1 MMRNTM
7 KRLLGLLLALVLVL
21 GMAAYVAP
29 AAAAQPSD
37 PFAAFEGKTLSILGD
52 SISTYTD
59 WSSGA
64 AADTT
69 NSTIRNGAVYYTAGN
84 SYGVTQ
90 PDTWW
95 QQTVDALGLRLLV
108 NNSWS
113 GSCVYKTRGAGGKE
127 TVGAYVDR
135 CVQLHDDTGD
145 NAGEEPDI
153 IAVYLGTNDHNTYP
167 TTVGKAAEVDYDT
180 LITGSVGNWVYAEP
194 TNTVEA
200 YAIMLHKMMQ
210 RYPNAEIYCFTM
222 LPFISGSS
230 GPNSSVGNA
239 ELRAVAEHFNAVIVD
254 LYNCGVSIA
263 GDCYSYM
270 MANELHPNSKGMD
283 AITNCFLSALYK
295 NSKYMDKDTEV
306 YDVTY
311 DLDGTFVREG
321 EINAAVAGQPFT
333 ISFPERANYVL
344 DLTVTMGGEDITDAC
359 YADGVISIPAVSG
372 DIVITAAAGRKI
384 PLNYH
389 WEMRP
394 SGLFGVASWGH
405 SANILTR
412 EDASGSVSGGKLT
425 GVIYS
430 MDRAVTLYH
439 DRPWVIEWESSGTWN
454 NSPKG
459 NMLFSCAETVTN
471 SGEFYIYRRH
481 NADFLI
487 AFGEKVGSK
496 WNNYG
501 IRVNSWFT
509 QQGLDPAASHVYR
522 LYNKVGQDGN
532 MVWLSINGIEVGP
545 LNQVDVNGTGKGTTS
560 DYLSGKNFV
569 FNYMGTTSHPL
580 DNCNIGWVKVWENG
594 EPASDSTPAE
604 YRFELG
610 TDGLTASGGDY
621 DKNGLAL
628 ITGSYSGGTFNNAA
642 YELEEALHLAHDYP
656 WVVEWKSSGSWHGPQ
671 QGAMLFAEYNASD
684 FIDAYYFYR
693 RASDAGNPNFFG
705 FGNRVGTK
713 WYNYGLTRQVDNNS
727 HVFRLT
733 NKVAKDGSNM
743 VWLSIDGVEIGPMNG
758 YNVGGYDQGTT
769 DNWASGKDFHFS
781 FLGAGKHL
789 INSCSI
795 DYIHVQEC
803 SHSFVNGLCTA
814 CGADGAELTVED
826 DRVLISIPGLEA
838 GAKVLVACYDGNDR
852 LISCELHEEPVD
864 ERVSTSVAE
873 GTVTVKAYA
882 VDGDWVPVH
891 PMITPTEQ

>member
-29 AAAAQPSD
+29 ATAAQPSD

-64 AADTT
+64 AASTANTT
-69 NSTIRNGAVYYTAGN
+69 LAGGAVYYSPGRQ
-84 SYGVTQ
+84 GVYVD
-90 PDTWW
+90 DTWW
-95 QQTVDALGLRLLV
+95 KQTADILGMEILV

-113 GSCVYKTRGAGGKE
+113 GSCIYRERYG

-135 CVQLHDDTGD
+135 CIQLHDNVGE
-145 NAGEEPDI
+145 NAGKEPDI
-153 IAVYLGTNDHNTYP
+153 IAVYLGTNDFNSYSLANLGT
-167 TTVGKAAEVDYDT
+167 AAAIDYST
-180 LITGSVGNWVYAEP
+180 LIAKNGDSYACAEP
-194 TNTVEA
+194 TTAVEA

-222 LPFISGSS
+222 LQFTSS
-230 GPNSSVGNA
+230 NNKNNTSVGNA
-239 ELRAVAEHFNAVIVD
+239 EYRGVAEHFDLPVVD
-254 LYNCGVSIA
+254 LYNCGIA
-263 GDCYSYM
+263 ISGDCKTYM
-270 MANELHPNSKGMD
+270 MGSDTLHPTPNGMD

-295 NSKYMDKDTEV
+295 NSKYMDRDTEV

-372 DIVITAAAGRKI
+372 DIVIAAEVGAKL
-384 PLNYH
+384 PVNHH
-389 WEMRP
+389 WELRA
-394 SGLFGVASWGH
+394 SGLISVASRG
-405 SANILTR
+405 STLNPLTLTAGSYNGSSFTGGR
-412 EDASGSVSGGKLT
+412 YSIADAVVL
-425 GVIYS
+425 
-430 MDRAVTLYH
+430 LH

-594 EPASDSTPAE
+594 ESSSDNPPAE

-610 TDGLTASGGDY
+610 ADGLTASGGDY
-621 DKNGLAL
+621 DKNGLTL
-628 ITGSYSGGTFNNAA
+628 ITCSYSGGTFNNAA

-733 NKVAKDGSNM
+733 NKVAEDGSNM

-852 LISCELHEEPVD
+852 LISCELYEEPAD
-864 ERVSTSVAE
+864 GQVSTSVAE